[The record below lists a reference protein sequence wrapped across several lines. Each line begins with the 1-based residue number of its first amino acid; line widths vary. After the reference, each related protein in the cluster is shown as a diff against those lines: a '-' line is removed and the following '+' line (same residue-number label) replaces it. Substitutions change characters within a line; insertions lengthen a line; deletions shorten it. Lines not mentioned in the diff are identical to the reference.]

1 MPPKGRKKGSK
12 DTKDT
17 KSTDQSSDSRPQ
29 QQPIQGSDFPTLGQ
43 TSQSGQVVANNEQT
57 VRATVR
63 QLQVSQTIPTMTS
76 QLMDSSGSRQSSTTS
91 DKSKQTKDTKKTK
104 DEDLAKE
111 IKEKM
116 TLSLPKREHQPFSKR
131 PGKPLPNN
139 WKSVALLANHFVIR
153 VGNKTAY
160 HYDISIEKEQKVN
173 EKDKNLVDKNVD
185 EAAAEPLKQ
194 NRFSRKLSTALN
206 RRIFERMIELYSQT
220 AGQHFYGMRCV
231 YDGQK
236 NMFTS
241 REIIAAGDPEHP
253 LLLIVNL
260 IEGNRETI
268 FKVSIK
274 KTEPNFKINT
284 NILNEYNSGRHRDDE
299 AVKRAILFIDILIRH
314 NSTNDMVPIGQSI
327 FDPKNPGQELS
338 RLLNLKYGFYTTVR
352 NLMAGPTLNIDRSA
366 AAFLKPDIKLIIE
379 SIVKKPLNQIP
390 GRSITNAQRIQIK
403 KELSGL
409 QVESTHIN
417 YGTPD
422 SPHYRKFRII
432 GISRLSAAEQTFE
445 FERDKNQPKV
455 RITIQQY
462 FKEKYRIN
470 LQYPHLPCLEV
481 GNPRDPNRLP
491 IEVCRLLPDQ
501 RVRRSLTN
509 EERSKMTMI
518 SGQMN
523 PSQRFDFIMDCVKQ
537 QFHSNDEIARKNR
550 NYLSDFSINIDK
562 ELLKVNSKVI
572 PAPTLKYKDNNS
584 VRPRFGEWEMFREKA
599 QFYKAINLTKWII
612 INISM
617 SQMDDQN
624 IKEFSIDL
632 CSQGRE
638 MGMNVNN
645 HGLIATI
652 RVYDPMKTFAGI
664 KNKISTMTGLQ
675 MILFMTPLKTNQ
687 YSDDIY
693 SQIKLLGDVTH
704 GLTTQCVN
712 IANIWDSRSRRRKWN
727 RSYLRQLMLKINP
740 KLGGINVALLD
751 TNQMSSLFKKQSVM
765 IVGADVNHPAPADK
779 VSPSIAAVVGS
790 FDIEFSKFCTTIS
803 MQPKSREEMIRNLD
817 KMVVELLN
825 NYKVHN
831 NCRLPE
837 SIVFYRDGVS
847 EGQFQH
853 VIDNEYPL
861 ITKAFDEIGLAYKPK
876 LTFIVVQKRHHTRFV
891 VIDEPNYGRNVEAGT
906 VVESGVTHKYD
917 YDFYLCSHNGRIGT
931 SRAAHYYV
939 LADENGFSTE
949 DMCKMTYYLCHTYQ
963 RCTKSVSIPAPV
975 YYADLAAYR
984 AKVHAMGRPDQ
995 SDTVSEQ
1002 GGGDDERSDDMINT
1016 YRNFINVNPTQKLKL
1031 YYM

>member
-1 MPPKGRKKGSK
+1 MPPKDRKIGL
-12 DTKDT
+12 
-17 KSTDQSSDSRPQ
+17 KSSDQSSGQ
-29 QQPIQGSDFPTLGQ
+29 QQQQQQQQTRRDVPQDSDFPTLGLISHSRQ
-43 TSQSGQVVANNEQT
+43 TATDTTQPIGMSGHWGQT
-57 VRATVR
+57 T
-63 QLQVSQTIPTMTS
+63 PTMTS
-76 QLMDSSGSRQSSTTS
+76 QPMDSSGSRQSSTTS

-194 NRFSRKLSTALN
+194 NRFARKLSTALN

-241 REIIAAGDPEHP
+241 REINAAGDPEHP

-268 FKVSIK
+268 FKVSINR
-274 KTEPNFKINT
+274 TEKFVIDL

-299 AVKRAILFIDILIRH
+299 AVKRAILFINILIRH
-314 NSTNDMVPIGQSI
+314 NSTNDMIPIGQSI
-327 FDPKNPGQELS
+327 FDPREPTKPLS
-338 RLLNLKYGFYTTVR
+338 KYLDLSYGFYSSLR

-379 SIVKKPLNQIP
+379 SILKKPLKQIP
-390 GRSITNAQRIQIK
+390 GGSITSTQRIQIK

-409 QVESTHIN
+409 QVEATHIN
-417 YGTPD
+417 YGLPR
-422 SPHYRKFRII
+422 SPRYRKFRII
-432 GISRLSAAEQTFE
+432 GISRLSAADQTFDWE
-445 FERDKNQPKV
+445 EKKNQPKV
-455 RITIQQY
+455 KITIQSY
-462 FKEKYRIN
+462 FKKKYGIN
-470 LQYPHLPCLEV
+470 LKFPHLPCLEA
-481 GNPRDPNRLP
+481 GNPKDPNRLP
-491 IEVCRLLPDQ
+491 IEVCQLLPNQ

-509 EERSKMTMI
+509 EERSNMTRI

-523 PSQRFDFIMDCVKQ
+523 PEKRFQFVKNCAEQ
-537 QFHSNDEIARKNR
+537 QFHSNEEIARKNR
-550 NYLSDFSINIDK
+550 NFMSEFSIDIEKN
-562 ELLKVNSKVI
+562 LLEVNSKVI
-572 PAPTLKYKDNNS
+572 PAPTLKYKNNRT
-584 VRPRFGEWEMFREKA
+584 VIPRSGQWSMNKLN
-599 QFYKAINLTKWII
+599 FYNPINLEEWII

-617 SQMDDQN
+617 NEINSSE
-624 IKEFSIDL
+624 IVRFSNEL
-632 CSQGRE
+632 CFQAKQ
-638 MGMNVNN
+638 MGMNFNN
-645 HGLIATI
+645 YKRIANI
-652 RVYDPMKTFAGI
+652 NNYDPINTFSGI
-664 KNKISTMTGLQ
+664 KQRIESQEFKDLQ
-675 MILFMTPLKTNQ
+675 MILFITPAKTYQ
-687 YSDDIY
+687 YNDDIY
-693 SQIKLLGDVTH
+693 CQIKLLGDVH
-704 GLTTQCVN
+704 KGLTTQCVTITSIIEQRHKMN
-712 IANIWDSRSRRRKWN
+712 GNWN
-727 RSYLRQLMLKINP
+727 QSFLINLILKINP
-740 KLGGINVALLD
+740 KLGGINVTLT
-751 TNQMSSLFKKQSVM
+751 TNQMSSLFSQRSVM

-779 VSPSIAAVVGS
+779 VSLSIAAVVGS
-790 FDIEFSKFCTTIS
+790 FDNEFTKFYTTIS

-817 KMVVELLN
+817 QMLLKLLN
-825 NYKVHN
+825 NYKTKN
-831 NCRLPE
+831 NNSLPQ

-861 ITKAFDEIGLAYKPK
+861 LLKAFKKMNPSYEPK
-876 LTFIVVQKRHHTRFV
+876 LTFIVVQKRHHTRFMV
-891 VIDEPNYGRNVEAGT
+891 KDTLSNVEAGT
-906 VVESGVTHKYD
+906 IVDNGVTHKYD

-939 LADENGFSTE
+939 LIDENGFSTE

-984 AKVHAMGRPDQ
+984 AKVHAMARPDQ
-995 SDTVSEQ
+995 SDTASTVSKQ
-1002 GGGDDERSDDMINT
+1002 GGGDEKRDAINI
-1016 YRNFINVNPTQKLKL
+1016 YEEYIEVNNSQKQKL